1 MRTIEI
7 EWENEEGW
15 VEWRNGVR
23 GGDREKRHSNFGSL
37 DARRGFWSGMTR
49 RNDDAAMARFFF
61 RFQLALNANRIY
73 PVERRPTTFDNELR
87 LEKCPTRG
95 CGIVL
100 FLSTTF
106 HSNTPARVN
115 FSFVLEYDLISFRIR
130 RHGKNW
136 TIKRYLVV
144 IQFSIG
150 ILSISLS
157 ANVDRELRNVMYRW
171 TYELVR
177 LYLIYGIFDKIII
190 LVNDVRA
197 VHFTGK

>member
-1 MRTIEI
+1 MRERGRMGGVA
-7 EWENEEGW
+7 EWGTRRRSGKASFKFRLVGRAARLLKRNDTA
-15 VEWRNGVR
+15 EWR
-23 GGDREKRHSNFGSL
+23 
-37 DARRGFWSGMTR
+37 R
-49 RNDDAAMARFFF
+49 RNGSFFF

-95 CGIVL
+95 CGIAL
-100 FLSTTF
+100 FSSTTF
-106 HSNTPARVN
+106 HSSTPARVN

-130 RHGKNW
+130 RHGKDR

-190 LVNDVRA
+190 LVNDVR
-197 VHFTGK
+197 FTGK

>member
-1 MRTIEI
+1 
-7 EWENEEGW
+7 
-15 VEWRNGVR
+15 
-23 GGDREKRHSNFGSL
+23 
-37 DARRGFWSGMTR
+37 MTR

-87 LEKCPTRG
+87 LEKCSTRA
-95 CGIVL
+95 CGTVL
-100 FLSTTF
+100 FSSTTL

-115 FSFVLEYDLISFRIR
+115 FSFIPEYDLISFRIR
-130 RHGKNW
+130 RHREDR

-177 LYLIYGIFDKIII
+177 LYLIYESFDKIIK
-190 LVNDVRA
+190 LVNDVRT
-197 VHFTGK
+197 VRFTEK